1 VKQVVVMYFKADENC
16 VTALRIIFK
25 EHLVKSDSDCGSN
38 HYSSVCPAILLS
50 GASSDEPT

>member
-1 VKQVVVMYFKADENC
+1 MYFKADENC